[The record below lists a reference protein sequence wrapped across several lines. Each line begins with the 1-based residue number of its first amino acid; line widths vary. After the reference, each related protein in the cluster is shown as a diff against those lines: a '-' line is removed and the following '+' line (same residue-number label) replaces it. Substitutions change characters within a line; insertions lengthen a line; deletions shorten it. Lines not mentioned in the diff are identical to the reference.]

1 MACQNNVS
9 VIYQELKHTTF
20 QLGWS
25 FQKKKK
31 KTITSAT
38 KTPVNI
44 GIDIFQYWDT
54 SIPVLFKTLYW
65 LSGEHHVMNKW
76 WEPRDLSLSLTSDCW
91 VIGLLSFWPHDGSS
105 VQWLE
110 MVGVSEIMTGFMV
123 SFLNSQWK
131 PHVMVYSHWRN
142 WTPHLRKLTKIESKL
157 ASYSRGLEPQV
168 HGRRWVIV
176 LHHNMAVDMK
186 SWGCMC
192 LSLGSP
198 FILAKS

>member
-9 VIYQELKHTTF
+9 VTYQGLKHSTF

-25 FQKKKK
+25 FQK

-38 KTPVNI
+38 KTPVNT
-44 GIDIFQYWDT
+44 GVDIFHFWDT
-54 SIPVLFKTLYW
+54 SIPVLLKTLYW

-76 WEPRDLSLSLTSDCW
+76 WKPRDLSLSLTSDWW

-123 SFLNSQWK
+123 SFLKSQWK
-131 PHVMVYSHWRN
+131 PHVMVYSHRHN

-157 ASYSRGLEPQV
+157 DSYSKGLEP
-168 HGRRWVIV
+168 
-176 LHHNMAVDMK
+176 
-186 SWGCMC
+186 
-192 LSLGSP
+192 
-198 FILAKS
+198 